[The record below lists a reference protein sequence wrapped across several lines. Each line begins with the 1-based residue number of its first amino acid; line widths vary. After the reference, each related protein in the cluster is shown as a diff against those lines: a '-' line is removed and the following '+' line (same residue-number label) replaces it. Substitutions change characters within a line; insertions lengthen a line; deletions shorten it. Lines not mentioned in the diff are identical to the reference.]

1 MNRSHNADSY
11 EGLTLRIREHLQKP
25 GAQER
30 IRASINSARTNAT
43 VTTSRAAKLL
53 DLGEQQL
60 RDWEKR
66 GLISTTRPLVEGK
79 QTQGHRQFSLDELDR
94 LAVMKE
100 LIDEGKFTPGEFE
113 HISSHVEEIW
123 REVEAMVQA
132 RQASLKQQGQA
143 GTQRTNLPID
153 VRVREAR
160 SQLFWRFYVSRA
172 LHLALQLIRE
182 DRPASTTALALP
194 LAPHGEDLPVSG
206 IENVARLGE
215 SLIGWLGKSRST
227 ETLLAPVPSFEVSS
241 DYRIHPLMVM
251 ERNQPQEEQP
261 LDYTHIIVR
270 RDSNPLSLYP
280 PVVETIRKLLKPIYE
295 KAEQTRDAFGP
306 GMRDELVATTNL
318 DDTTLYPD
326 IILNGMSEMM
336 VEAGGLLDQ
345 KPHWRFC
352 CILLPNNLALPM
364 QNRTLVVRAQSQH
377 SPHKIGVASVPPNM
391 NSLSMHAYQSG
402 QICYRN
408 SILPDDS
415 VIAFHDVEGTVKSAI
430 AIPVGAEFGEPVAI
444 IYLVSVYE
452 NAFSQRAD
460 RLILRLLG
468 RMVGEAVRTY
478 QARLQEA
485 ERLASIL
492 RVPDRGDEVVGAFY
506 NENKFIHDLENFLLT
521 FKADQAHLRHS
532 VPPTASS
539 SNRVDRGSQ
548 EAQSEQ
554 HTISLIGIDVD
565 HLSAIALKYGNT
577 AVRNLCRE
585 IGFRLNGELK
595 STFVKYP
602 GCHFYRIYGD
612 CFYVLLKNMPYDQ
625 VLKKAVLLKKS
636 LDGTY
641 RVNLLQGSALQQ
653 SAPGTLHE
661 VEIKV
666 RLAVSAYDDQT
677 LAELFARY
685 PDDIAVDSV
694 REMIDSAIMTELKKG
709 MSAGG
714 DRIRAWNP
722 ETRTYQFYERE
733 EGP

>member
-1 MNRSHNADSY
+1 MNRSHNADTY
-11 EGLTLRIREHLQKP
+11 EGQMLRIKQHLQKAD
-25 GAQER
+25 AQER

-43 VTTSRAAKLL
+43 VTTSGAARLL

-60 RDWEKR
+60 RDWERR
-66 GLISTTRPLVEGK
+66 GLISTTRPPVEGK

-94 LAVMKE
+94 LAVIKE

-113 HISSHVEEIW
+113 HIANHVEEIW
-123 REVEAMVQA
+123 REVEAMAQA
-132 RQASLKQQGQA
+132 RQVSLEQQGQA
-143 GTQRTNLPID
+143 STQRAHLPID
-153 VRVREAR
+153 VRVKEAR
-160 SQLFWRFYVSRA
+160 LQFFWRFYVSRV

-194 LAPHGEDLPVSG
+194 LALHTVNLPVTH
-206 IENVARLGE
+206 IENVDRLGE

-227 ETLLAPVPSFEVSS
+227 ETLLVPVPSFEVPT

-261 LDYTHIIVR
+261 LDHTHIIVR
-270 RDSNPLSLYP
+270 RDSNPLSLRL
-280 PVVETIRKLLKPIYE
+280 PVVDTIRRLIRPIYE
-295 KAEQTRDAFGP
+295 KAEQTRDTFGP
-306 GMRDELVATTNL
+306 GMRDELVATTDM
-318 DDTTLYPD
+318 DDTILHPD
-326 IILNGMSEMM
+326 IILNGMAEMM
-336 VEAGGLLDQ
+336 VEAGGMRDQ

-364 QNRTLVVRAQSQH
+364 QNRTLVVRAQSQY
-377 SPHKIGVASVPPNM
+377 SPHNIGVASVPPNM

-402 QICYRN
+402 QVCYRN

-430 AIPVGAEFGEPVAI
+430 AIPIGAEFGEPVAV

-452 NAFSQRAD
+452 SAFSQRAD
-460 RLILRLLG
+460 RLLLRLLG

-485 ERLASIL
+485 ERLGSIL

-506 NENKFIHDLENFLLT
+506 NENKFIHDLEDFLLT
-521 FKADQAHLRHS
+521 FKADQARRQHS
-532 VPPTASS
+532 VSPIPSS
-539 SNRVDRGSQ
+539 SDSVYAGSQ

-554 HTISLIGIDVD
+554 HIISLIGIDVD
-565 HLSAIALKYGNT
+565 HLSAIALKFGDS

-612 CFYVLLKNMPYDQ
+612 CFYVLLKNMPYEQ

-641 RVNLLQGSALQQ
+641 RVNLLHSSAAQQ
-653 SAPGTLHE
+653 SAPGTLQD

-677 LAELFARY
+677 LVGLFASY
-685 PDDIAVDSV
+685 PDDVVVDSV
-694 REMIDSAIMTELKKG
+694 REMIDGSIVTELKKG
-709 MSAGG
+709 MSEGG
-714 DRIRAWNP
+714 NKIRAWNP
-722 ETRTYQFYERE
+722 RTRSFEKLE
-733 EGP
+733 EEE